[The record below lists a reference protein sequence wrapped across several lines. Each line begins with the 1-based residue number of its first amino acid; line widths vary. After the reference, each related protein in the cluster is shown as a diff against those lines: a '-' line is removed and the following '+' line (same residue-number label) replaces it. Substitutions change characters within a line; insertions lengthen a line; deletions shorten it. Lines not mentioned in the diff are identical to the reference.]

1 MRHLTV
7 TFVIFGA
14 TKQACEGTARGGI
27 SMRRLFSFAAFGF
40 GFYYLWNNT
49 DPTIELVAAGAM
61 GFALLLEFI
70 GAD

>member
-1 MRHLTV
+1 
-7 TFVIFGA
+7 
-14 TKQACEGTARGGI
+14 
-27 SMRRLFSFAAFGF
+27 MRRIVSLAAFAF

-49 DPTIELVAAGAM
+49 DQTTEMLGIGAM

>member
-1 MRHLTV
+1 MVL
-7 TFVIFGA
+7 FAIFGA
-14 TKQACEGTARGGI
+14 PGEVCRGTRRGT

-49 DPTIELVAAGAM
+49 DPTVELVAAGAM

-70 GAD
+70 GTD